1 MYLLR
6 TFILSLVSLLFHS
19 PSLNYVPGTP
29 GTLASMGATAL
40 QKILHDRALQMDTTL
55 DDIWNPSMEDVVD
68 IDGDMITSVPES
80 VFMKGPQ
87 QDRGVYKMILQM
99 TTPFKEA
106 GREGGDEALLGY
118 EEDDELYHMPVY
130 ANDLKKAAK
139 RLGWGL
145 QYEMLNSTGVY
156 AVRTKKMNKWRL
168 ENRGRRIREASM
180 LTVESALTK
189 APFDSTVRQQFCS
202 NIFIPNLAL
211 GDMPVWDVTDLDTT
225 AGSADALGFYS
236 LKTYSGADSYIES
249 IADKM
254 LDASGTGSASL
265 AYMSVDNLN
274 DLDYYCE
281 HIIKMPKIKIGKS
294 TGYIYVIPAEDAFY
308 LSNPNRS
315 GSFGSYYKDVT
326 SLTKEEM
333 EFGGII
339 GKYKNLWFKIDSRG
353 PTLTVSGSSGSYTLK
368 PGFVNPGNNDDRNM
382 SPWSET
388 SGSINYPF
396 NVGFVYG
403 AGALFESIMVPP
415 QYGNKESTE
424 YLQIVGEAM
433 YEIGGIQT
441 VRYDVDTPTDDTG
454 TGKSLIQKQLVMV
467 LTSRVNGSVLR
478 T

>member
-1 MYLLR
+1 MYLLK
-6 TFILSLVSLLFHS
+6 TFILSLVSMLFYS
-19 PSLNYVPGTP
+19 PRATVPGTP
-29 GTLASMGATAL
+29 GTLATMGATAL
-40 QKILHDRALQMDTTL
+40 QKVLWDNHLRMDNTL

-68 IDGDMITSVPES
+68 IKNDMITSMPDAI
-80 VFMKGPQ
+80 FLKGPHQ
-87 QDRGVYKMILQM
+87 ERGAYKMILSL

-106 GREGGDEALLGY
+106 GREGGSEALLGY

-156 AVRTKKMNKWRL
+156 NFRNQKFKKWNQ

-180 LTVESALTK
+180 LTVETALTK
-189 APFDSTVRQQFCS
+189 DPFTSTVRQQFCS

-211 GDMPVWDVTDLDTT
+211 GDMPTWDVTDLTVT
-225 AGSADALGFYS
+225 NGSADSLRFYPN
-236 LKTYSGADSYIES
+236 KTFSGADSYVES
-249 IADKM
+249 IAEHM
-254 LDASGTGSASL
+254 LTASGTGSSSL

-281 HIIKMPKIKIGKS
+281 HKVKMPKIKIGKAS
-294 TGYIYVIPAEDAFY
+294 GYIFVVPAEVAYY
-308 LSNPNRS
+308 LANPNRS
-315 GSFGSYYKDVT
+315 GSFGAYYKDIT
-326 SLTKEEM
+326 QLSKEEM
-333 EFGGII
+333 EFGGIL
-339 GKYKNLWFKIDSRG
+339 GKFRNLWFKVDSRG
-353 PTLTVSGSSGSYTLK
+353 PTLTVSGSAGSYTLK

-382 SPWSET
+382 TPWSAT
-388 SGSINYPF
+388 SGSLNYVF
-396 NVGFVYG
+396 DVGYVYG
-403 AGALFESIMVPP
+403 AGSLFESIMVPA

-454 TGKSLIQKQLVMV
+454 AGKTLIQKSLVMV
-467 LTSRVNGSVLR
+467 LMSRIAGTTIR